1 MTMRRRLSVGAMGLG
16 LALALPGSVMAAAG
30 DRTRPVNIE
39 SDGGGVYNQRTGRTE
54 LSGRVVL
61 TQGTLQMRSRRMEA
75 QQRDDGSTFALAQG
89 DPTEPVRF
97 EQARDLPGER
107 VTGQAERIEYD
118 SRAETVRF
126 VGGATVRRMK
136 DGQVADEVT
145 GAAIVYSSR
154 SETFSVEGGQTAP
167 QANGRVRI
175 ILMPREAASA
185 AASTPAGPAVPLQT
199 TPALSPKPPTPR

>member
-1 MTMRRRLSVGAMGLG
+1 MTMRSRLSVWAMGLG

-126 VGGATVRRMK
+126 VGGATVRRNSK
-136 DGQVADEVT
+136 RSGFAGSCSCWGQAP
-145 GAAIVYSSR
+145 SR
-154 SETFSVEGGQTAP
+154 SRPSQRSLK
-167 QANGRVRI
+167 RVCR
-175 ILMPREAASA
+175 S
-185 AASTPAGPAVPLQT
+185 
-199 TPALSPKPPTPR
+199 LSRHL

>member
-1 MTMRRRLSVGAMGLG
+1 MRRPLSWMGLS
-16 LALALPGSVMAAAG
+16 LALALPVSLMAATG

-107 VTGQAERIEYD
+107 INGQAERIEYD
-118 SRAETVRF
+118 SRDETVRF
-126 VGGATVRRMK
+126 IGAATVRSTRN
-136 DGQVADEVT
+136 GQVTDEIN
-145 GAAIVYSSR
+145 GAVIIYSSR
-154 SETFSVEGGQTAP
+154 NGTVRVEPGATAS
-167 QANGRVRI
+167 QANGRVRFM
-175 ILMPREAASA
+175 LMPRDAAASAAGASA
-185 AASTPAGPAVPLQT
+185 AASSPAVPLQAL
-199 TPALSPKPPTPR
+199 PALSPKPPTPR